1 MAYGFYSS
9 KEHLFKDCFI
19 CGVFDGDWIRFR
31 NTCKEQANTLV
42 FYPHGSLALSRDAKG
57 QECKIH
63 GRKEGGLLL
72 DVILYS
78 WEDKNLIPLFVSEG
92 TSQQKITSIHNSHY
106 LSTVYHE
113 VLASKQTTLT
123 IFGWS
128 IGEHDQH
135 LLKQM
140 SKAGIRRVAV
150 SVFRKDQDYCN
161 HAFRTIQSYLGVVD
175 IDFFDSESP
184 GCWVHKK
191 PEDDWAKWSN
201 KTEKNRHCCEGR
213 SPEI

>member
-78 WEDKNLIPLFVSEG
+78 
-92 TSQQKITSIHNSHY
+92 
-106 LSTVYHE
+106 
-113 VLASKQTTLT
+113 
-123 IFGWS
+123 
-128 IGEHDQH
+128 
-135 LLKQM
+135 
-140 SKAGIRRVAV
+140 
-150 SVFRKDQDYCN
+150 
-161 HAFRTIQSYLGVVD
+161 
-175 IDFFDSESP
+175 
-184 GCWVHKK
+184 
-191 PEDDWAKWSN
+191 
-201 KTEKNRHCCEGR
+201 
-213 SPEI
+213 